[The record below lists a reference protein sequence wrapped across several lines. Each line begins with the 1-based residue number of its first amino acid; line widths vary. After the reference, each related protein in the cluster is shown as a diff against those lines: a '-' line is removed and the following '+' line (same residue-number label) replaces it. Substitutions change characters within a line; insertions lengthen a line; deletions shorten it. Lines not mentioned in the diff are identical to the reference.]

1 MGRVFIEEEC
11 NALFIGNSHNIRSV
25 AKFITSGSSVMKTVV
40 RSILAFCFSLTLL
53 SCHSNKDEAK
63 MIEKHMF
70 GTLADGQEAFLYTLV
85 NKSGMQAT
93 ITNYGAAVTSLLV
106 PDRTGKL
113 EDVVLGYDSLIGYVK
128 DKAYFGAIV
137 GRYGNRIA
145 KGRFRLD
152 GKQYQLTINDGEN
165 HLHGGAHGFNKALW
179 RAEPMQTDSTQ
190 SLKLTYTSPDGEDG
204 YPGNVTVQV
213 VYTLNDNNELVIDY
227 TGTTDRPTI
236 LNPTHHSYFN
246 LSGSFTKTILDDRLM
261 INADYFTPVDK
272 ELIPIG
278 ELAKVDN
285 TPMDFRRPTAVGAR
299 INDSFEQ
306 LRFGKGY
313 DHNWVINNYD
323 GAVREAAT
331 LFDSASGRFMEVWTD
346 QPGLQFYSGNF
357 LDGTIK
363 GKKNTVYNHRTGLCL
378 EAQHFPDSPN
388 KPDFPSVVL
397 RPGMTYKQET
407 IYKFGVK

>member
-1 MGRVFIEEEC
+1 M
-11 NALFIGNSHNIRSV
+11 N
-25 AKFITSGSSVMKTVV
+25 
-40 RSILAFCFSLTLL
+40 
-53 SCHSNKDEAK
+53 
-63 MIEKHMF
+63 EKHMF
-70 GTLADGQEAFLYTLV
+70 GTLADGQEVFLYTLV

-93 ITNYGAAVTSLLV
+93 ITNYGAAVISLLV

-137 GRYGNRIA
+137 GPYGNRIA
-145 KGRFRLD
+145 KGKFTLD
-152 GKQYQLTINDGEN
+152 GKQYRLTINDGEN

-204 YPGNVTVQV
+204 YPGNITVQV
-213 VYTLNDNNELVIDY
+213 VYTLNDSNELVIDY
-227 TGTTDRPTI
+227 TGTADRPTI

-246 LSGSFTKTILDDRLM
+246 LSGSLTKTILDDQLM

-272 ELIPIG
+272 ELIPTG
-278 ELAKVDN
+278 KLAKVDN

-323 GAVREAAT
+323 GTVREAAT
-331 LFDSASGRFMEVWTD
+331 LYDSVSGRFMEVWTD

-388 KPDFPSVVL
+388 EPDFPSVVL
-397 RPGMTYKQET
+397 RPGMTYKQQT